1 MTADRRQFTVMTNE
15 KIYTFLSLGLTV
27 WESSTGL
34 WRKESFPQFFL
45 EDFFK
50 TAVWKVDEKVEGKY

>member
-1 MTADRRQFTVMTNE
+1 MTNE

-34 WRKESFPQFFL
+34 WRKESFPQFFFL